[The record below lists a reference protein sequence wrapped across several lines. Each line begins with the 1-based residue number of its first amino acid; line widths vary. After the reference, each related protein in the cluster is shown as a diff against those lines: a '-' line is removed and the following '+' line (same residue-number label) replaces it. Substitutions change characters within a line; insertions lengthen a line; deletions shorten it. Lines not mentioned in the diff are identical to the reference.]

1 MLAREFVP
9 FRHGPRPAWRVAVT
23 IGMGVSALALAA
35 WIEVPMTPVP
45 MTLQTYALLLIGAL
59 LGWRLGLATVATYLA
74 LAAAGVPVLA
84 GGTSGVDRFV
94 GATGGYLIGFA
105 ATVVVVGILAERGW
119 TTQGVAKSV
128 SVMIVGH
135 AITLG
140 LGVCWL
146 ARHHGWVT
154 AWSSGV
160 EPFLVGVLVKSL
172 LASGTVEALRRVLG
186 PTRDPSVG

>member
-1 MLAREFVP
+1 MPARPFVP
-9 FRHGPRPAWRVAVT
+9 LRHGPRPAWRVAVT

-35 WIEVPMTPVP
+35 RIEVPMMPVP
-45 MTLQTYALLLIGAL
+45 MTLQTYALLLMGAL
-59 LGWRLGLATVATYLA
+59 CGWRLGLATVTTYLA

-84 GGTSGVDRFV
+84 GGTSGIDRFV

-105 ATVVVVGILAERGW
+105 VTVVVVGVLAERGW
-119 TTQGVAKSV
+119 TVQGVAKSV

-140 LGVCWL
+140 IGACWL
-146 ARHHGWVT
+146 AMHHGWSK
-154 AWSSGV
+154 ALSSGV
-160 EPFLVGVLVKSL
+160 EPFLWGVLVKSL

-186 PTRDPSVG
+186 PTRGRSAA